1 MIILLSRLLYR
12 QKYNRTEKISF
23 HEIEGINEQNGTY
36 FETFIAIESKNITVI
51 STLHNRE
58 MVEEYIGKED
68 IYIFL
73 NFKIFSKKNWT
84 NFSVIPILS

>member
-36 FETFIAIESKNITVI
+36 FETFIAIESKNTVI
-51 STLHNRE
+51 STLHISRNGRGIHWKGR
-58 MVEEYIGKED
+58 YIHLLE
-68 IYIFL
+68 F
-73 NFKIFSKKNWT
+73 
-84 NFSVIPILS
+84 